1 MTALSQYQRL
11 ECPGVWTPEPG
22 ARRINVIVSFGNSSL
37 VISDGNNRALSH
49 WSLAATE
56 RVNPDE
62 SPAFYSPTAEASE
75 LLEIDDDT
83 MIEAIETVRRAVNR
97 TRPVRG
103 RLRVLGL
110 VGSAAA
116 VLALGV
122 FWLPGALA
130 RHTVDVVPDPT
141 RAEIGAQLF
150 QAIDRVSGEPCRTT
164 RGERALAKMHTRL
177 VPPGAGGGLIVLP
190 DGVRGAV
197 SLPGGLILLDRRL
210 VEDYDTPDVAAGY
223 VLAELSRHEDPLMR
237 LLDTAGVRA
246 TLRLLTTGTMSESIL
261 TDYAEA
267 LVATPPTPATIDQ
280 QLAEFAR
287 AKVSSTPYAYAKDV
301 TGEATLPLI
310 EADPMRGGDAVEV
323 LADGDWV
330 ALQGICGQ

>member
-116 VLALGV
+116 GLALGV
-122 FWLPGALA
+122 FWLPATRSMWCRIRPARKSARNCFRPSTACPASHAARRGVSALWP
-130 RHTVDVVPDPT
+130 RCTP
-141 RAEIGAQLF
+141 GW
-150 QAIDRVSGEPCRTT
+150 CRP
-164 RGERALAKMHTRL
+164 
-177 VPPGAGGGLIVLP
+177 VQGAG
-190 DGVRGAV
+190 
-197 SLPGGLILLDRRL
+197 
-210 VEDYDTPDVAAGY
+210 
-223 VLAELSRHEDPLMR
+223 
-237 LLDTAGVRA
+237 
-246 TLRLLTTGTMSESIL
+246 
-261 TDYAEA
+261 
-267 LVATPPTPATIDQ
+267 
-280 QLAEFAR
+280 
-287 AKVSSTPYAYAKDV
+287 
-301 TGEATLPLI
+301 
-310 EADPMRGGDAVEV
+310 
-323 LADGDWV
+323 
-330 ALQGICGQ
+330 